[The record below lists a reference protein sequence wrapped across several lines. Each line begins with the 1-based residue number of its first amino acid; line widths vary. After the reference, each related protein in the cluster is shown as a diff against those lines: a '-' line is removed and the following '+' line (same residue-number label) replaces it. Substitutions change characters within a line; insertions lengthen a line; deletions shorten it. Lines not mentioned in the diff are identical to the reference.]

1 MQPADAAP
9 AATEPPATGRS
20 GEPVATGEAVAA
32 DAPDAAGVVPHPR
45 GGPVAAAPTVPQ
57 PRSAAEPELAVAPL
71 RATGAADL
79 DTGVPPGD
87 LDTDT
92 DTDAGPADFDTGVPA
107 DARPESG
114 LTEREGRI
122 LAFERQWW
130 RHAGAKEQAIR
141 DTFGL
146 SATRYYQLLNA
157 LLDNPAAIAAEP
169 VLIGR
174 LRRLRSSRARNRRR

>member
-9 AATEPPATGRS
+9 AATEPPAAGRS
-20 GEPVATGEAVAA
+20 GEPVATGEAVVA

-57 PRSAAEPELAVAPL
+57 PRSAAEPELAVAPP
-71 RATGAADL
+71 GAADL

-87 LDTDT
+87 LG
-92 DTDAGPADFDTGVPA
+92 TDAGPADLDTGVPA
-107 DARPESG
+107 DARPEGG
-114 LTEREGRI
+114 LTERERRI

-130 RHAGAKEQAIR
+130 RHAGAKEQAVR

-157 LLDNPAAIAAEP
+157 LLDNPAALAAEP
-169 VLIGR
+169 VLVGR

>member
-57 PRSAAEPELAVAPL
+57 PRSAAEPELAVAPSG
-71 RATGAADL
+71 ATDL
-79 DTGVPPGD
+79 DTGVPADVD
-87 LDTDT
+87 LDT
-92 DTDAGPADFDTGVPA
+92 DTDAGPADLDTGVPA

-114 LTEREGRI
+114 LTERERRI

-157 LLDNPAAIAAEP
+157 LLDNPAALAAEP
-169 VLIGR
+169 VLVGR

>member
-45 GGPVAAAPTVPQ
+45 GGPVVAAPTVPQ
-57 PRSAAEPELAVAPL
+57 PRSAAEPELAVAPSS
-71 RATGAADL
+71 ATGAADL

-87 LDTDT
+87 T
-92 DTDAGPADFDTGVPA
+92 DTDAGPADLDTGVPA

-114 LTEREGRI
+114 LTERERRI

-130 RHAGAKEQAIR
+130 RHAGAKEQAVR

-157 LLDNPAAIAAEP
+157 LLDNPAALAAEP
-169 VLIGR
+169 VLVGR